1 MILRW
6 NMTNRIKNIIT
17 KKNNSKMLKT
27 TTKKIRLVNLF
38 LTKRIK
44 SLYDIVSDSLL
55 FFYIARIL
63 VQETYQQRH
72 LVKYLY
78 LAKKFIS

>member
-27 TTKKIRLVNLF
+27 TTKKIKPVNLF

-44 SLYDIVSDSLL
+44 SLYDIVGNSLL
-55 FFYIARIL
+55 FFYIARIF
-63 VQETYQQRH
+63 V
-72 LVKYLY
+72 
-78 LAKKFIS
+78 